1 MLKRRILALLV
12 LLVGGA
18 IGYFVYNTTPGLS
31 GVESGRYDF
40 KLGLD
45 LSGGT
50 QLVYRADVSNIDN
63 SEVKDAMDSLRD
75 VLERRIN
82 LFGVSETSVL
92 VEEASFTNENENR
105 VIIELP
111 GVTDIN
117 EAVSM
122 IGQTPL
128 LVFKTERPDGPEKEK
143 LIEKFSE
150 LEDKILTGE
159 ISLTEIEDP
168 YFVDTAL
175 TGRYL
180 ERAVLEFAQAA
191 STGMAGVGGEPMV
204 VLQFNKEGSELFEK
218 ITQDNI
224 GKVVAIYLDGAPI
237 SIPVVREAI
246 AGGEAV
252 ISGGFTPEEARQ
264 LVGRLNSGA
273 LPVPIELIST
283 QTIGPSLGEA
293 AVGSGINAGLI
304 GFAILAVFLII
315 WYRLPGIIAVVALLI
330 YGIVMFALI
339 KFIPVTLTSAGIA
352 GLIISIGMAVDA
364 NILIFERM
372 KEEFKSNKSLEESI
386 KNGFD
391 RAWSSIRDGNLS
403 SIITAVLL
411 YWFGTSLIKGFAL
424 TFGIGVLVSMFSA
437 IFVSKI
443 LLLGITNK
451 NTGVVKFLFSNGFV
465 R

>member
-1 MLKRRILALLV
+1 MLKKRILALLV

-31 GVESGRYDF
+31 GGESGRYDF

-50 QLVYRADVSNIDN
+50 RLVYKADVTNIDGG
-63 SEVKDAMDSLRD
+63 EVKDAMDSLRD
-75 VLERRIN
+75 VIERRIN
-82 LFGVSETSVL
+82 LFGVSETSVT

-105 VIIELP
+105 IIIELP

-128 LVFKTERPDGPEKEK
+128 LVFKTERPEGPEKEK
-143 LIEKFSE
+143 LIADFEKIQEQVLNGDLNLSSI
-150 LEDKILTGE
+150 D
-159 ISLTEIEDP
+159 DP
-168 YFVDTAL
+168 YFIDSPL

-180 ERAVLEFAQAA
+180 ERAVLEFSQGAA
-191 STGMAGVGGEPMV
+191 TGMGGIGGEPMV
-204 VLQFNKEGSELFEK
+204 VLQFNKEGSDLFEQITKENVGK
-218 ITQDNI
+218 I
-224 GKVVAIYLDGAPI
+224 VAIYLDGAPI
-237 SIPVVREAI
+237 STPVVREAI
-246 AGGEAV
+246 TGGEAV
-252 ISGGFTPEEARQ
+252 ISGGFTPEEAKQ

-293 AVGSGINAGLI
+293 AVDSGINAGII
-304 GFAILAVFLII
+304 GFAVLALFLLV
-315 WYRLPGIIAVVALLI
+315 WYRVPGIVAIVALAI
-330 YGIVMFALI
+330 YGIIMFALI
-339 KFIPVTLTSAGIA
+339 KFIPVTLTAAGIA

-372 KEEFKSNKSLEESI
+372 KEETKRGKGIEEAI
-386 KNGFD
+386 KEGFE

-403 SIITAVLL
+403 SIITAILL

-424 TFGIGVLVSMFSA
+424 TFGIGVLVSMISA
-437 IFVSKI
+437 ISVSKI

-451 NTGVVKFLFSNGFV
+451 NTKVVKFLFGNGFV
-465 R
+465 K

>member
-31 GVESGRYDF
+31 GGESGRYDF

-50 QLVYRADVSNIDN
+50 RLVYRADVSNIDAG
-63 SEVKDAMDSLRD
+63 EVKNAMDSLRD

-82 LFGVSETSVL
+82 LFGVSETSVT
-92 VEEASFTNENENR
+92 VEEASFTNESENR

-111 GVTDIN
+111 GVTDID

-143 LIEKFSE
+143 LIKDFESIQEKVFS
-150 LEDKILTGE
+150 GE
-159 ISLTEIEDP
+159 ISLSDVEDP
-168 YFVDTAL
+168 YFIDSPL

-180 ERAVLEFAQAA
+180 ERAVLEFSQGAA
-191 STGMAGVGGEPMV
+191 TGMGGIGGEPMV
-204 VLQFNKEGSELFEK
+204 VLQFNKEGSLLFEK
-218 ITQDNI
+218 ITQENVN
-224 GKVVAIYLDGAPI
+224 KVVAIYLDGAPI
-237 SIPVVREAI
+237 STPVVREAI
-246 AGGEAV
+246 TGGEAV
-252 ISGGFTPEEARQ
+252 ISGGFTPEEAKQ

-293 AVGSGINAGLI
+293 AVDSGINAGI
-304 GFAILAVFLII
+304 VGFIVLAAFLII
-315 WYRLPGIIAVVALLI
+315 WYRLPGVVSVVALGI

-339 KFIPVTLTSAGIA
+339 KFIPVTLTAAGIA

-372 KEEFKSNKSLEESI
+372 KEEMRGSKTLEEAI
-386 KNGFD
+386 KDGFD

-403 SIITAVLL
+403 SMITAILL

-424 TFGIGVLVSMFSA
+424 TFGIGVLISMISA

-451 NTGVVKFLFSNGFV
+451 NTKVVKFLFSNGFV
-465 R
+465 K